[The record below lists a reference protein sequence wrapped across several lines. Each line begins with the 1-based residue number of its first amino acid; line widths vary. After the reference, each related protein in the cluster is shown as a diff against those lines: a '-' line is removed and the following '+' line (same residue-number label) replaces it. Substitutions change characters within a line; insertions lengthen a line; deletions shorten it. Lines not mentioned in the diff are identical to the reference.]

1 MGCYLTTTT
10 VRGYECGWSRE
21 MTDVD
26 CPYEYDEEEDVYA
39 VFPEDD
45 DEP

>member
-1 MGCYLTTTT
+1 
-10 VRGYECGWSRE
+10 

-45 DEP
+45 DEEEG